1 MKTKKQRNSG
11 GVRMNIK
18 EVSERLDIPK
28 ETLRYWENNGL
39 IPEVPRNASGY
50 RDYTE
55 KEIKWALFVKAMRK
69 AGMSVESLI
78 EFVDLYRSN
87 QNSREAQKALVQ
99 EQYDQL
105 LKRRDELNKTL
116 RYLAYKIDHFY
127 DHVIPFLNE
136 ESYYNSYQAKKQD
149 EKTQD
154 EK

>member
-1 MKTKKQRNSG
+1 
-11 GVRMNIK
+11 MNIK

-55 KEIKWALFVKAMRK
+55 NEIKWALFTKAMRK

-78 EFVDLYRSN
+78 DFMKLYQEHRD
-87 QNSREAQKALVQ
+87 SRDAQKALVQ

-105 LKRRDELNKTL
+105 VAKRDELNKTIN
-116 RYLAYKIDHFY
+116 YLGYKLDHFES
-127 DHVIPFLNE
+127 HTIPFLE
-136 ESYYNSYQAKKQD
+136 EEAYYNMHKKKMLGEEEQ
-149 EKTQD
+149 
-154 EK
+154 

>member
-1 MKTKKQRNSG
+1 
-11 GVRMNIK
+11 MNIK

-28 ETLRYWENNGL
+28 EPLRYWGNNGL

-87 QNSREAQKALVQ
+87 QNSKEAQKELIQ
-99 EQYDQL
+99 EQYDLL

-116 RYLAYKIDHFY
+116 HYLSYKIDHFY
-127 DHVIPFLNE
+127 DHVIPFLTE
-136 ESYYNSYQAKKQD
+136 ETYYNDYRQKMVGKDSSDQQK
-149 EKTQD
+149 
-154 EK
+154 